1 MDSAPAPQSFVR
13 TAEGWFEP
21 EATRGTAR
29 ASSAAPG
36 KSFTRL
42 SSCGAHR
49 AKHSE
54 QKGRACRI
62 LENASRRF
70 SLAHRNPSHPRDQ
83 EQVVQHQGNIFQCRV
98 AGAGGGAASRD
109 RSKFMKNPDWRDERG
124 GIISTLIALVF
135 LAVLL
140 GGIYLARRPLLRFA
154 GESLVVEDPLEKSD
168 TIIILSDDN
177 FYADRATRAAEI
189 FRQKLAPLVV
199 ASGIRLRP
207 NAGIAE
213 LMTHDLVERGIPREN
228 ILPFPQDADN
238 TKEEAESLR
247 KLVQEKNWKNV
258 IVVTSNY
265 HTRRAKY
272 ILGKVFAKD
281 VTIRMAGARDADYD
295 PDHWWEQRKSV
306 KRYFHEIGGYV
317 VAWWELR

>member
-1 MDSAPAPQSFVR
+1 
-13 TAEGWFEP
+13 
-21 EATRGTAR
+21 
-29 ASSAAPG
+29 
-36 KSFTRL
+36 
-42 SSCGAHR
+42 
-49 AKHSE
+49 
-54 QKGRACRI
+54 
-62 LENASRRF
+62 
-70 SLAHRNPSHPRDQ
+70 
-83 EQVVQHQGNIFQCRV
+83 
-98 AGAGGGAASRD
+98 
-109 RSKFMKNPDWRDERG
+109 MKYTKWRDERG

-168 TIIILSDDN
+168 AIIILSDDN

-213 LMTHDLVERGIPREN
+213 LMTHDLVERGVPREN
-228 ILPFPQDADN
+228 ILPFPQDADD
-238 TKEEAESLR
+238 TKEEAGFLR

-295 PDHWWEQRKSV
+295 PEHWWEQRKSV

>member
-1 MDSAPAPQSFVR
+1 
-13 TAEGWFEP
+13 
-21 EATRGTAR
+21 
-29 ASSAAPG
+29 
-36 KSFTRL
+36 
-42 SSCGAHR
+42 
-49 AKHSE
+49 
-54 QKGRACRI
+54 
-62 LENASRRF
+62 
-70 SLAHRNPSHPRDQ
+70 
-83 EQVVQHQGNIFQCRV
+83 
-98 AGAGGGAASRD
+98 
-109 RSKFMKNPDWRDERG
+109 MKYTKWRDERG
-124 GIISTLIALVF
+124 GIISTMIALVF

-168 TIIILSDDN
+168 AIIILSDDN

-213 LMTHDLVERGIPREN
+213 LMTHDLVERGVPREN
-228 ILPFPQDADN
+228 ILPFPQDADS
-238 TKEEAESLR
+238 TREEAESLQ
-247 KLVQEKNWKNV
+247 KLVQQKNWKSV

-272 ILGKVFAKD
+272 IFEKVFPKG
-281 VTIRMAGARDADYD
+281 VTLRVAGARDADYD
-295 PDHWWEQRKSV
+295 PEHWWEHRKSV
-306 KRYFHEIGGYV
+306 KRFFREIVGFV

>member
-1 MDSAPAPQSFVR
+1 
-13 TAEGWFEP
+13 
-21 EATRGTAR
+21 
-29 ASSAAPG
+29 
-36 KSFTRL
+36 
-42 SSCGAHR
+42 
-49 AKHSE
+49 
-54 QKGRACRI
+54 
-62 LENASRRF
+62 
-70 SLAHRNPSHPRDQ
+70 
-83 EQVVQHQGNIFQCRV
+83 
-98 AGAGGGAASRD
+98 
-109 RSKFMKNPDWRDERG
+109 MKYTKWRDERG

-168 TIIILSDDN
+168 AIIILSDDN

-213 LMTHDLVERGIPREN
+213 LMTHDLVERGVPREN

-295 PDHWWEQRKSV
+295 PEHWWEQRKAV